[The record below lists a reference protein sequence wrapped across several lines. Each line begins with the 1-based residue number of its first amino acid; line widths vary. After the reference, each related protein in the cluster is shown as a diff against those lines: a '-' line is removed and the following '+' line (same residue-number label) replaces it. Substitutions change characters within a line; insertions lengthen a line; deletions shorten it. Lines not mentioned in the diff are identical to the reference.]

1 MAWKTL
7 VPWQIAT
14 DRRPALASLD
24 DPFSR
29 FHDEIDR
36 VFGDFFTPRTG
47 SEPKQARSFWPALNL
62 EEDEK
67 EVHISLEVPGMEEK
81 DIDITFESDR
91 IIIQGEK
98 RFERSSDSDAPRR
111 YYESSFGAF
120 TRVVPLQS
128 EIDDDNASARLK
140 DGVLRITLPKAEP
153 SKGAKKK
160 ISVLKQ

>member
-1 MAWKTL
+1 MALKTL

-14 DRRPALASLD
+14 ERRPALHSLD

-36 VFGDFFTPRTG
+36 VFGDFFTPRAA
-47 SEPKQARSFWPALNL
+47 SESKQTRSFWPALNL
-62 EEDEK
+62 EEDQK
-67 EVHISLEVPGMEEK
+67 AVHITLEVPGMEEK
-81 DIDITFESDR
+81 DIDITFEDDR
-91 IIIQGEK
+91 IVIQGEK

-111 YYESSFGAF
+111 YYESNYGAF

-128 EIDDDNASARLK
+128 EIDDDNASAKLK

-153 SKGAKKK
+153 SKSATKK
-160 ISVLKQ
+160 ISVLKH